1 LPTYEYA
8 CRSCGGRRE
17 VRQRITD
24 DPLTTCETCGGE
36 VKRVLFPVGVVY
48 KGTGFYTTDYARKNG
63 RAKESGDGDGK
74 ASEKSDQSEK
84 PQQSEKKEPVAGE
97 AAASTTDKKD

>member
-8 CRSCGGRRE
+8 CRSCGARRE

-24 DPLTTCETCGGE
+24 DPLTTCDACGGE

-63 RAKESGDGDGK
+63 KAKEADTDGK
-74 ASEKSDQSEK
+74 ASEKTDRSDK
-84 PQQSEKKEPVAGE
+84 SEKKDAGPGE
-97 AAASTTDKKD
+97 KSAPAASGADKKD